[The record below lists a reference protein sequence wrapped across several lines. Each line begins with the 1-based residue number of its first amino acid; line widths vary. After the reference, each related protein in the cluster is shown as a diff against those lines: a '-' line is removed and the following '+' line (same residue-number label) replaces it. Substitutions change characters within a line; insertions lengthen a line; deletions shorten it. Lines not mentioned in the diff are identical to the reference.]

1 MLGDH
6 LQDKMK
12 FYGNPSCLNTAKCL
26 FMAAEK
32 GIDIESHFIGAD
44 GTGDAADAAAI
55 SPHGSFPVI
64 RDVDFSVYGI
74 NAIMSFL
81 DDKGFGPSLVPRKS
95 VNRTTMYQWIHI
107 ATDLAQPNVEDM
119 VAGKGDKAMVSHWF
133 DALENQLNSKNASMR
148 GDYICGEFSM
158 ADVHWA
164 ALAQGCY
171 LSDAGDVI
179 DAHPSVKSWW
189 GLIKTH
195 PSTSKENI
203 KAYDVLPTASDIQG
217 NNLRDIQIN
226 A

>member
-12 FYGNPSCLNTAKCL
+12 LYGNPACLNTAKCL

-32 GIDIESHFIGAD
+32 GIDIESHYIGAD
-44 GTGDAADAAAI
+44 GEGDIAEASAI
-55 SPHGSFPVI
+55 SPHGSYPVI
-64 RDVDFSVYGI
+64 RDLDFVVYGI

-95 VNRTTMYQWIHI
+95 LNRTTMYQWIHI
-107 ATDLAQPNVEDM
+107 ASDLAQPSVADL
-119 VAGKGDKAMVSHWF
+119 VAGNGDKAMVSHWF
-133 DALENQLNSKNASMR
+133 DALENHLNTKNASFR

-158 ADVHWA
+158 ADIHWA
-164 ALAQGCY
+164 ALAQGCF
-171 LSDAGDVI
+171 LAGAGDVI
-179 DAHPSVKSWW
+179 ESHTTVNKWW
-189 GLIKTH
+189 GLIKSH

-203 KAYDVLPTASDIQG
+203 KAYDVLPTNSDIQG
-217 NNLRDIQIN
+217 NHLRGIQIN

>member
-12 FYGNPSCLNTAKCL
+12 LYGNPSCLNTAKCL

-32 GIDIESHFIGAD
+32 GVDIEAHYIGTD
-44 GTGDAADAAAI
+44 GEGDAAEAAAN
-55 SPHGSFPVI
+55 SPHGSYPVI

-74 NAIMSFL
+74 YAIMSFL

-95 VNRTTMYQWIHI
+95 VNRTTMYQWAHV
-107 ATDLAQPNVEDM
+107 ASDLAQAS
-119 VAGKGDKAMVSHWF
+119 VADLIAGNGDKAMVKHWF
-133 DALENQLNSKNASMR
+133 DVLGNHLTSKNASLR
-148 GDYICGEFSM
+148 GEYITGDFSM

-164 ALAQGCY
+164 ALAQGCF
-171 LSDAGDVI
+171 LAGAGDIIESNPTV
-179 DAHPSVKSWW
+179 SKWW
-189 GLIKTH
+189 GLIKAH

-203 KAYDVLPTASDIQG
+203 KAYDVLPTNVDIQG
-217 NNLRDIQIN
+217 NNLRGIQIN

>member
-12 FYGNPSCLNTAKCL
+12 FYGNPSCLDTAKCL

-32 GIDIESHFIGAD
+32 GVDIESHYIGAD
-44 GTGDAADAAAI
+44 GEGDAADAATN
-55 SPHGSFPVI
+55 SPHGSYPVI

-107 ATDLAQPNVEDM
+107 ASDLAQQNVADL
-119 VAGKGDKAMVSHWF
+119 VAGSGVKAMVTHWM
-133 DALENQLNSKNASMR
+133 DVLGEHLASKNASLR

-158 ADVHWA
+158 ADIHWA

-171 LSDAGDVI
+171 LAGAGDIIENNPTV
-179 DAHPSVKSWW
+179 SKWW
-189 GLIKTH
+189 GLIKAH
-195 PSTSKENI
+195 PSTSKEKI
-203 KAYDVLPTASDIQG
+203 KAYDVLPTKGDIQG
-217 NNLRDIQIN
+217 NNLRGIQIN

>member
-32 GIDIESHFIGAD
+32 GVDIESHYIGAD
-44 GTGDAADAAAI
+44 GTGDMAAASEI
-55 SPHGSFPVI
+55 SPHGSYPVI
-64 RDVDFSVYGI
+64 RDVDFVVYGI

-95 VNRTTMYQWIHI
+95 INRTTMYQWIHI
-107 ATDLAQPNVEDM
+107 ANDLAQPNVADL
-119 VAGKGDKAMVSHWF
+119 VAGNGDKAMVSHWF
-133 DALENQLNSKNASMR
+133 DALESQLKTKNASLR

-158 ADVHWA
+158 ADIHWA
-164 ALAQGCY
+164 ALAQGCH
-171 LSDAGDVI
+171 LAGVGDIIESRPAV
-179 DAHPSVKSWW
+179 SRWW
-189 GLIKTH
+189 QLIKAH
-195 PSTSKENI
+195 PSTSKEKI
-203 KAYDVLPTASDIQG
+203 KAYDVLPTSVDIKG